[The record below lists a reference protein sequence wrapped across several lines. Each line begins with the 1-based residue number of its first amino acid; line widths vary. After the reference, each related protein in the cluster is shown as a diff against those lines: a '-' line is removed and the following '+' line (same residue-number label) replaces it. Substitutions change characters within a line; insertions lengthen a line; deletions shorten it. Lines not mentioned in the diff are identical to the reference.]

1 MHNHGNVQAILREK
15 KCVICKD
22 EVDKGLILY
31 TLESRND
38 VSKGQKINNCNDASS
53 FNTDQ
58 ELYGHNENQT
68 ENNQYQTINEKLKS
82 TTITLRNDEGEDIK
96 DIKTHF
102 QLKVNL

>member
-38 VSKGQKINNCNDASS
+38 VSKG
-53 FNTDQ
+53 
-58 ELYGHNENQT
+58 
-68 ENNQYQTINEKLKS
+68 
-82 TTITLRNDEGEDIK
+82 
-96 DIKTHF
+96 
-102 QLKVNL
+102 